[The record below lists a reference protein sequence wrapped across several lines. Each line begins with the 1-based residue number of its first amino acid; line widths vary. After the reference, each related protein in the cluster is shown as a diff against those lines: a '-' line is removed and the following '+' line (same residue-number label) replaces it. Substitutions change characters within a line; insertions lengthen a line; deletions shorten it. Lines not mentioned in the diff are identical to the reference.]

1 MDSET
6 WMPPT
11 PTADDIVLI
20 RRIEQRD
27 ESALSELYQQYGGL
41 VYSIAYRVLQNSG
54 LAEEVTQ
61 DTFLKVWNQ
70 IHTWDA
76 QRGKLTTWLLTIT
89 RYAAID
95 RLRQEQRRHTQS
107 AISID
112 DLLNLIGSRDDT
124 DWHDGDLIRSLLR
137 QLPVEQ
143 LQVIELAYFH
153 GLSHGDMSKK
163 LNLPLGTV
171 KTRVRS
177 GILRLRTLWQQS
189 VEQENS

>member
-1 MDSET
+1 MWNSVV
-6 WMPPT
+6 MPST
-11 PTADDIVLI
+11 ILNEDIEVI

-27 ESALSELYQQYGGL
+27 ESALSELYERYGGL
-41 VYSIAYRVLQNSG
+41 VYTIAYRVLQNNG
-54 LAEEVTQ
+54 VAEEVTQ

-107 AISID
+107 AVSLD
-112 DLLNLIGSRDDT
+112 DLLNLIGTRDDT
-124 DWHDGDLIRSLLR
+124 EWQDGDFVRSLLI
-137 QLPVEQ
+137 QLSTDQ
-143 LQVIELAYFH
+143 LQVIELSYFQ
-153 GLSHGDMSKK
+153 GLSHGEMANK

-177 GILRLRTLWQQS
+177 GLQRLRALWLKAI
-189 VEQENS
+189 EQENG